1 MDHLANLMT
10 LQKAT
15 HCKLYFISNH
25 LIVEWESAHE
35 ALAERE
41 RPVNSMPINARV
53 FKTTHSMTML
63 SNELRGTLQTSSM
76 WLSQY
81 LLAQPPSGRATT
93 SKGWSSLVCKLL
105 FFFRLNVTEIGLAN
119 QVSPSHCH
127 ALNAYHPHLLYT
139 SSSASSFF
147 LYLFLILLPSPPPPT
162 PLSLPS
168 RLVLWNVL
176 KYHMPVH
183 WSGPVR
189 PAMDWHNPVSEIG
202 FLEPRNH
209 LKGKNLYV

>member
-15 HCKLYFISNH
+15 HCKLYFISKH

-35 ALAERE
+35 ALAQTEW
-41 RPVNSMPINARV
+41 PVNSMPINARV

-81 LLAQPPSGRATT
+81 LLAQPPSGTATT
-93 SKGWSSLVCKLL
+93 SKGWSSLVCKLM
-105 FFFRLNVTEIGLAN
+105 FFFRLNVTEIGLARSS
-119 QVSPSHCH
+119 QIKFLLPTAH
-127 ALNAYHPHLLYT
+127 ALDAYNPHLLYT
-139 SSSASSFF
+139 SSSASSSF

-162 PLSLPS
+162 PSPS
-168 RLVLWNVL
+168 Q
-176 KYHMPVH
+176 
-183 WSGPVR
+183 
-189 PAMDWHNPVSEIG
+189 ADWYCG
-202 FLEPRNH
+202 MF
-209 LKGKNLYV
+209 